1 MADAKIRFDA
11 PQVVGNL
18 VVVTGR
24 IDNCQRISNG
34 SNLFHHSGNTHNQGL
49 IDVSPFMREVLSFRF
64 VTTQPLDLVLIN
76 NGSNLS
82 TTGGVNGSHRYD
94 EVPVTGGSGS
104 GMKIGALIV
113 ETRAPLAGTLSLS
126 GGIIFNGD
134 EGKQATLGTGYQ
146 VGDIV
151 TADIPTTSGTDKP
164 QFRIVPAGARVHTS
178 DSTLGNNQFKQTLL
192 SSTQSKRR
200 VSRVSTLHTEHR
212 DQVRLIGP
220 YVGET
225 TFATDR
231 VGISGPMGQRSG
243 GAAFGDQE
251 GNSIFGHAKFVII
264 GKR

>member
-1 MADAKIRFDA
+1 MTDAKVRFDA

-24 IDNCQRISNG
+24 IDNCQRISNE

-76 NGSNLS
+76 RGSNLS
-82 TTGGVNGSHRYD
+82 TTDGDGGSHRYF

-104 GMKIGALIV
+104 GMKLGALIV
-113 ETRAPLAGTLSLS
+113 ESRAPLAGTLVPV
-126 GGIIFNGD
+126 GPMIFNPALGR
-134 EGKQATLGTGYQ
+134 QATLGTGYQ

-164 QFRIVPAGARVHTS
+164 QFRIVPAGARVHTD
-178 DSTLGNNQFKQTLL
+178 DSAQGNNQFKQILL

-220 YVGET
+220 YVEGT
-225 TFATDR
+225 TVGTDR
-231 VGISGPMGQRSG
+231 VGISGPMGERSSG
-243 GAAFGDQE
+243 SAFGDQE